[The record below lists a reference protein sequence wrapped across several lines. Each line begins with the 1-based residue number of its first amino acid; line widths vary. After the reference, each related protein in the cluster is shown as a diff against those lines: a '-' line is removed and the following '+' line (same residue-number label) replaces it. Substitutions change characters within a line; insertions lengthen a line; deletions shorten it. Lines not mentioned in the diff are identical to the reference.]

1 MRRFLKVI
9 IIFLM
14 ATCLNAQEKS
24 IAQQADEAY
33 QNGNYLLS
41 LKLYKKIM
49 YDDTLDDQSRNFGL
63 GSMSES
69 LMQMEPDLAIR
80 EIEIIFKEYPY
91 DDEEI
96 LVPYATAFI
105 KKGDY
110 NKAKEI
116 VDKILVL
123 TKNDKYLYEKLV
135 TNGLEKM
142 HIMTKKEIVVE
153 DAYPEFV
160 DELYNKSLRYYKTWK
175 ETKKPYM
182 YHKALFNIDSAINI
196 EPNRSDLWFL
206 KGMIL
211 SETKTHLQL
220 ELALTSFIQAII
232 IRPKNDPAQLMVAQ
246 TLFNL
251 GRYEEAIV
259 RYKWIFKTYKKE
271 AMNYMTLYPFA
282 VSYLALN
289 KADPLLGYF
298 KNVLSKYDEYN
309 KDMWFIRAVIYD
321 KMGWKKEAIDVIEW
335 LIEKSEDNKKRKY
348 FEFLLAKYKGA
359 IK

>member
-1 MRRFLKVI
+1 
-9 IIFLM
+9 
-14 ATCLNAQEKS
+14 
-24 IAQQADEAY
+24 
-33 QNGNYLLS
+33 
-41 LKLYKKIM
+41 
-49 YDDTLDDQSRNFGL
+49 
-63 GSMSES
+63 
-69 LMQMEPDLAIR
+69 
-80 EIEIIFKEYPY
+80 
-91 DDEEI
+91 
-96 LVPYATAFI
+96 
-105 KKGDY
+105 
-110 NKAKEI
+110 
-116 VDKILVL
+116 
-123 TKNDKYLYEKLV
+123 
-135 TNGLEKM
+135 
-142 HIMTKKEIVVE
+142 
-153 DAYPEFV
+153 
-160 DELYNKSLRYYKTWK
+160 
-175 ETKKPYM
+175 M